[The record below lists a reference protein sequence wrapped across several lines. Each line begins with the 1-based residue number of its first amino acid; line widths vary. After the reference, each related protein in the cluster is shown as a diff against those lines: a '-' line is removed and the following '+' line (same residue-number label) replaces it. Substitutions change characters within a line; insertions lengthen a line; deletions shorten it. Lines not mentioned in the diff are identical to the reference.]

1 MPFQSSSEGCRLEK
15 ILPARLDGNHDGPF
29 CQSGLIKDGQAASLN
44 SLLPQPSLSWS
55 EAATYFT
62 LGVVLDV
69 LVALTKLP
77 EVLAGSLLNPDSY
90 MRLVRLQEMLQA
102 HAVLHA
108 VARDGSGTGTV
119 LAWSHLLDAII
130 LLIATPLSVVMD
142 EPTALRWA
150 GIALGP
156 IGVGLLGL
164 SVAWVLSPITRPAWR
179 WTAPVLAAVSFN
191 IIGYGLP
198 GVVHHHIAV
207 AVAAVTTAGWAGR
220 TAFDGVGAG
229 RWLGLS
235 AALGLWLSPETLPFT
250 LLAFGGVGLAWVLRA
265 EAATHGAGLRS
276 AGTSFFAL
284 IAVAYAIDPPSGG
297 YGAVEIDRI
306 SIVYVVLGAV
316 VFAVGGSIAWLGRS
330 PLRQPARRGIGIVVA
345 AVGIGTWLALFP
357 AVLKGPDGLMSAEE
371 VRAFF
376 DIIAEMRPL
385 TDPRLLN
392 TALLDGVL
400 ATLALIV
407 LAIRERSWL
416 WGYGAVCGALF
427 LALGVSHARFATYP
441 AVLGAAMVPLVLT
454 LAGNWMFVRVALFAL
469 FFLGPCAPE
478 LVRPSSA
485 TPAAGL
491 PSCDLRGI
499 GPLLAPYAGQV
510 VLADANETPEL
521 LYRTGIMTVGSLY
534 HRNVAAFMRLRAA
547 WRSGRSEQVSDAV
560 QATRAS
566 LILFCPHA
574 ERSLIVND
582 LPTDT
587 LLDRLNRGEVPRWLS
602 KIGEDPISG
611 HVLYRIIR

>member
-1 MPFQSSSEGCRLEK
+1 MCRLEK
-15 ILPARLDGNHDGPF
+15 ISPARLDEKYDCSLF
-29 CQSGLIKDGQAASLN
+29 ESGLTKGGQAVSLN
-44 SLLPQPSLSWS
+44 SLLPQPLLSWS

-62 LGVVLDV
+62 LGLVIDV
-69 LVALTKLP
+69 LLALTTLP
-77 EVLAGSLLNPDSY
+77 KVFAGSLINPDSY
-90 MRLVRLQEMLQA
+90 MRLVRLREMLQG

-119 LAWSHLLDAII
+119 LHWSHLLDAII
-130 LLIATPLSVVMD
+130 VLIATPLSVVTD

-179 WTAPVLAAVSFN
+179 WTAPVLAAVS
-191 IIGYGLP
+191 IDIVGYGLP

-265 EAATHGAGLRS
+265 EAANHGAGLRS
-276 AGTSFFAL
+276 AGMSFFLL
-284 IAVAYAIDPPSGG
+284 IVVACAIDPPSGG
-297 YGAVEIDRI
+297 YGAVETDRI
-306 SIVYVVLGAV
+306 SIVYVMLGAV

-330 PLRQPARRGIGIVVA
+330 PLRQPARRGIGIVVG
-345 AVGIGTWLALFP
+345 AVGIGIWFALFP
-357 AVLKGPDGLMSAEE
+357 AVLKGPDGLVSAEE
-371 VRAFF
+371 VRAFL
-376 DIIAEMRPL
+376 DIIAELLPI
-385 TDPRLLN
+385 TDPRHLN
-392 TALLDGVL
+392 SALLDGVL
-400 ATLALIV
+400 ATLALFV

-416 WGYGAVCGALF
+416 WAYCAGCGVLL
-427 LALGVSHARFATYP
+427 LALGVSHSRFATYP

-454 LAGNWMFVRVALFAL
+454 LAGNLMPARSLAMPLVRVVLAAL
-469 FFLGPCAPE
+469 FFLGPYAPD
-478 LVRPSSA
+478 LVRPSLA
-485 TPAAGL
+485 TRAAGL

-547 WRSGRSEQVSDAV
+547 WRSGRSEQLPDTVE
-560 QATRAS
+560 ATRAS
-566 LILFCPHA
+566 LVLFCPHA

-602 KIGEDPISG
+602 KIGEDAISG